1 MCVAR
6 RTNIDKY
13 ARSAAKNINYLVDT
27 FCNGEQKIFCEKTG
41 LSKGSVSQYCS
52 GKNVPNNITAKKIAD
67 AFGVSPVWVMGFSE
81 LMKIEEIVRMINDPK
96 KLSADEEQ
104 VLRAYR
110 SADSLTKA
118 MVKRTLGMDIR
129 TASYLAAARP
139 NANPNAGDS
148 DSPED
153 DIEKI

>member
-1 MCVAR
+1 MAR

-27 FCNGEQKIFCEKTG
+27 FCNGEQKVFCEKTG

-67 AFGVSPVWVMGFSE
+67 AFGVSPVWVMGFTE
-81 LMKIEEIVRMINDPK
+81 LMKIEEIIRMVNDPK
-96 KLSADEEQ
+96 KLSADEEK
-104 VLRAYR
+104 VLKAYR
-110 SADSLTKA
+110 NADSLTKA
-118 MVKRTLGMDIR
+118 MVKRTLGIEIR
-129 TASYLAAARP
+129 AASPLAAARP

-153 DIEKI
+153 DIEKV

>member
-1 MCVAR
+1 MAR

-27 FCNGEQKIFCEKTG
+27 FCNGEQKVFCEKTG

-67 AFGVSPVWVMGFSE
+67 AFGVSPVWVMGFTE
-81 LMKIEEIVRMINDPK
+81 LMKIEEIIRMVNDPK
-96 KLSADEEQ
+96 KLSADEEK
-104 VLRAYR
+104 VLKAYR
-110 SADSLTKA
+110 NADSLTKA

-129 TASYLAAARP
+129 AASPLAARP

-148 DSPED
+148 DSPEN
-153 DIEKI
+153 DIEKV